1 MALEIERK
9 FLVKNDAW
17 RGAVEGE
24 WRILQ
29 GYLATSGDLTVRV
42 RLRDDGAFLTIKG
55 PPRGPVR
62 SEFEYAIPAA
72 DGEAML
78 RQLAI
83 LPVIDKM
90 RYRVPCGTHHWD
102 VDVFAGDNAG
112 LVLAEIELKR
122 EHEPFEHPHWAGL
135 EVTGDPRYS
144 NANLARRPFKEW

>member
-9 FLVKNDAW
+9 FLVKNESW
-17 RGAVEGE
+17 RGAVERE

-42 RLRDDGAFLTIKG
+42 RMRDGAAFLTIKG
-55 PPRGPVR
+55 PPRGLVR
-62 SEFEYAIPAA
+62 SEFEYAIPPA

-78 RQLAI
+78 RELTI
-83 LPVIDKM
+83 LPLIDKM
-90 RYRVPCGTHHWD
+90 RYRVPCGAHYWD
-102 VDVFAGDNAG
+102 VDVFTGDNAG

-122 EHEPFEHPHWAGL
+122 EHESFEHPSWLGL
-135 EVTGDPRYS
+135 DVTDDLRYS